1 MPGIWRRVGDEWVPM
16 KAEPAPSEDAL
27 QARIVSILDRD
38 PEALPLAGQPE
49 LIVVGQQVWTGSG
62 KADVI
67 AVERGGRPVIIEAK
81 LHKNPEARRQVV
93 AQTLEYAALL
103 HRRTVDDFEKILE
116 KSLRESGHS
125 SLADAIGEDDDE
137 QFYKELADHLAR
149 GSFRIVFLLDRA
161 PDVLV
166 KLVGYLETITED
178 RIIVDLV
185 NALSYELGQ
194 EHLFQTQR
202 IDPERGP
209 EPPPTWANQ
218 SPNKRSPR
226 GPWQDSGRRF
236 RDWIDELGDTA
247 DADLHKVLAWAD
259 GLLEE
264 RVCRVE
270 SRRRGSQGRMALA
283 VKTLDKKALAVL
295 DDDED
300 TGKAQLSLAGP
311 TIAERAPNSLPALS
325 QVTGRDMHE
334 FSGHADAITDELL
347 DALADAYR
355 EAAGVASSP

>member
-1 MPGIWRRVGDEWVPM
+1 MPGIWRRAGDEWVPM
-16 KAEPAPSEDAL
+16 KAGPIPSERDL
-27 QARIVSILDRD
+27 QARIVDILGKD
-38 PEALPLAGQPE
+38 PRALPLSGQPE
-49 LIVVGQQVWTGSG
+49 LTVVGQYVGTENGEI
-62 KADVI
+62 DVI

-81 LHKNPEARRQVV
+81 LYKNREARRQMV
-93 AQTLEYAALL
+93 AQTLEYAAGL
-103 HRRTVDDFEKILE
+103 HRRTVDDFEEILGE
-116 KSLRESGHS
+116 SLRKSGHE

-137 QFYKELADHLAR
+137 NFYKNLAEDLAR

-166 KLVGYLETITED
+166 KLVGYLEALTED

-185 NALSYELGQ
+185 TATSYELGQ
-194 EHLFQTQR
+194 EHIFQTQR

-209 EPPPTWANQ
+209 EPPPAWVNQ

-236 RDWIDELGDTA
+236 RDWIDELGDAA
-247 DADLHKVLAWAD
+247 DADLNKILVWAD
-259 GLLEE
+259 GLVEE

-283 VKTLDKKALAVL
+283 VKTLDKKPKALAVL
-295 DDDED
+295 DGDED
-300 TGKAQLSLAGP
+300 TGRAQLWLDGP
-311 TIAERAPNSLPALS
+311 AIAERAPKSLPALS

-334 FSGHADAITDELL
+334 FSGHTDAITDELL
-347 DALADAYR
+347 DVLTVVYR
-355 EAAGVASSP
+355 EAAGTA